1 MELNDLKELDLS
13 NVGEWPTLIK
23 GIVILIGC
31 ILVAVAAYYLDT
43 KSQLAR
49 LEQERAK
56 ELEARRTFETKQA
69 KAANLDAYRQQLEE
83 MKESFGAMLRQLP
96 DKTEVAA
103 LLVDVSQTGL
113 AAGLEFE
120 LFQPEGEQIKDF
132 YAELPI
138 DIRVTGR
145 YHDFGRFI
153 SGLAALPRIVTIHDV
168 RIAGPGGAGGEGGKE
183 SAKLNLQ
190 ATVKTYRYLDE
201 GTNLGSALAL
211 PKGGVAGKA
220 KAGAKGKGDPK
231 AKGKGDAKAG
241 AKDKAKGKT
250 AAKGEQK

>member
-1 MELNDLKELDLS
+1 MELSDLNELDL
-13 NVGEWPTLIK
+13 NNIGEWPVPIK
-23 GIVILIGC
+23 AIVILIGC
-31 ILVAVAAYYLDT
+31 IGVGVAAYYLDT
-43 KSQLAR
+43 QAQLGR
-49 LEQERAK
+49 LESARAK
-56 ELEARRTFETKQA
+56 EQELRQTFETKQR

-120 LFQPEGEQIKDF
+120 LFQPEGEQSKDF

-138 DIRVTGR
+138 NIRVTGH
-145 YHDFGRFI
+145 YHEFGRFI

-168 RIAGPGGAGGEGGKE
+168 KIASTGGENGAEG
-183 SAKLNLQ
+183 AKLSLQ

-201 GTNLGSALAL
+201 A
-211 PKGGVAGKA
+211 
-220 KAGAKGKGDPK
+220 
-231 AKGKGDAKAG
+231 
-241 AKDKAKGKT
+241 
-250 AAKGEQK
+250 AAK

>member
-1 MELNDLKELDLS
+1 MDLKQLNELDLQ
-13 NVGEWPTLIK
+13 NLGEWPGIAKALLILLMCAVVAGAWYYFDTEDRLGSLAAVEAEETTLR
-23 GIVILIGC
+23 
-31 ILVAVAAYYLDT
+31 
-43 KSQLAR
+43 S
-49 LEQERAK
+49 
-56 ELEARRTFETKQA
+56 TFETKQQ

-96 DKTEVAA
+96 DRTEVAA

-120 LFQPEGEQIKDF
+120 LFQPAGEQLKEF

-138 DIRVTGR
+138 QVQVTGQ

-168 RIAGPGGAGGEGGKE
+168 DIDT
-183 SAKLNLQ
+183 SAKSGGDKGEPAKLRLA

-201 GTNLGSALAL
+201 E
-211 PKGGVAGKA
+211 
-220 KAGAKGKGDPK
+220 
-231 AKGKGDAKAG
+231 
-241 AKDKAKGKT
+241 
-250 AAKGEQK
+250 AAK